1 MQTCAGKRA
10 LLASSECV
18 EIVAPARENLRSGL
32 SALCCKQTV
41 AKLKLT
47 LALRSAF
54 VELASEGFL
63 VRVNQDNRNNEAVRV
78 IQNQGLRGAADDE

>member
-1 MQTCAGKRA
+1 M
-10 LLASSECV
+10 
-18 EIVAPARENLRSGL
+18 
-32 SALCCKQTV
+32 SALKSLHRRAKICAAVSAPFCCKQTV
-41 AKLKLT
+41 ANLKLT

-78 IQNQGLRGAADDE
+78 IQTQGLRGAADDE